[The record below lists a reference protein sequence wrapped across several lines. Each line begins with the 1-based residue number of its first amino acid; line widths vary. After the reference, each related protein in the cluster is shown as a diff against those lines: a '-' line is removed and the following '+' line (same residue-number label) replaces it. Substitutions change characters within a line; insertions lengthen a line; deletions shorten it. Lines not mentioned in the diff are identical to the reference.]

1 MLSPEFESSFH
12 ELLQAYDRHRGL
24 RRRHAELPELAASS
38 HDLYRARMRTYRSLH
53 PAPGQGRGQ
62 GGSTQR

>member
-12 ELLQAYDRHRGL
+12 ELLRAFDRHRSL
-24 RRRHAELPELAASS
+24 RQRHAELPELAASS

-53 PAPGQGRGQ
+53 PSQGRAQ
-62 GGSTQR
+62 RHGGSSRR